1 MAIDCVVAVS
11 GELPVSIVSVKV
23 NSKAVFLLPS
33 HVDLKD
39 GAAGSLPNVDDTA
52 HFCAVQEMPKQDQ
65 HQQNL
70 STLRRHS

>member
-1 MAIDCVVAVS
+1 MAMDCVVAVS

-23 NSKAVFLLPS
+23 NSKTVFLLPS

-52 HFCAVQEMPKQDQ
+52 HFCAA
-65 HQQNL
+65 
-70 STLRRHS
+70 